1 MYMLA
6 DTLRSFLTSHHIL
19 QFGRQSKLHYIF
31 PESLMHRAAGLGKGS
46 ISEVFVLQEDKTV
59 TWVQYYTFPWID
71 RLSYRQTD

>member
-1 MYMLA
+1 
-6 DTLRSFLTSHHIL
+6 
-19 QFGRQSKLHYIF
+19 
-31 PESLMHRAAGLGKGS
+31 MHRAAGLGKGS